1 MRKSFE
7 VLNIRCE
14 GCANSIKK
22 ALSPHFEYI
31 EVDLSKE
38 PRIVTVELKTDED
51 QEKFKEILIG
61 LGYPLVDDD
70 LSNMDKI
77 SLKTKSFI
85 SCAVGKF
92 TLNKGE

>member
-14 GCANSIKK
+14 GCANSIKN
-22 ALSPHFEYI
+22 ALSPHFEYV

>member
-22 ALSPHFEYI
+22 ALSPHFEYV